1 MCQPGHQSVERLG
14 RTGLR
19 CILLKPLAKC
29 SIECLMLRMSYG
41 PSALD
46 KIFVCAESDIFHT
59 KSVYTIFVFNP
70 IKRESRPH
78 VG

>member
-1 MCQPGHQSVERLG
+1 
-14 RTGLR
+14 
-19 CILLKPLAKC
+19 
-29 SIECLMLRMSYG
+29 MLRMSYG